1 MHTVEQDNVISKN
14 EDSLSEEG
22 LSYTSILN
30 SAIDST
36 KRKTTR
42 NRVNRFIYSIGN
54 YSFLFEQELRVE
66 NLGKTNI
73 SSVPHAPSWCIGIAN
88 VRGNIIPVVDM
99 HIILKNELEDI
110 GNKSNKTH
118 LLMIEHD
125 NHAPIILQIDEL
137 PENVDIID
145 YTSGDAKD
153 LPDWVKCTWKNSIN
167 KLYEVNHDE
176 LLNIIKTQNI

>member
-54 YSFLFEQELRVE
+54 YSFLFLRRC
-66 NLGKTNI
+66 GG
-73 SSVPHAPSWCIGIAN
+73 S
-88 VRGNIIPVVDM
+88 
-99 HIILKNELEDI
+99 
-110 GNKSNKTH
+110 
-118 LLMIEHD
+118 
-125 NHAPIILQIDEL
+125 
-137 PENVDIID
+137 
-145 YTSGDAKD
+145 
-153 LPDWVKCTWKNSIN
+153 
-167 KLYEVNHDE
+167 
-176 LLNIIKTQNI
+176 